1 MLNWGD
7 DAVFSRVFPVFNSNK
22 LSGDYKNQT
31 ITPLPKTQSKPNNR
45 AKGPKNENI
54 NFNFFPE
61 GGNLI
66 EGVNCVIAFK
76 VTNKNGEY
84 LNAKCELLNAEN
96 EVISEFST
104 QHKGMGK
111 FNFFPV
117 NEEYKISVTADSNKK
132 VIKLPKA
139 VSTGYTLNVINTMR
153 NSMIIQANRNE
164 QTKGE
169 ILGLSLM
176 CGGKVYMFQEID
188 LSSESSKAL
197 RVNYADMPSGVI
209 QITLF
214 NQDGKPYSER
224 LAFNNNHNYIDV
236 SIDES
241 NLKNIKPH
249 QELNI
254 KIKAID
260 KENMP
265 VKTNLS
271 VSIKDHSFV
280 NQTAYSD
287 NILSNLL
294 LSSEIKGYIEDIDY
308 YFESDDVTHKTNLD
322 LLMLTQGWRRYNWE
336 AMASYSDT
344 FEINYPAEKGIVI
357 DGRVV
362 SSIRKKDL
370 KKIDVGM
377 SLYSED
383 GYKQNGTCKT
393 DDNGNFNFMLSD
405 FPGKADLILKTTDN
419 DKAKTSTIMINR
431 LFSPAP
437 RTLSFPDMI

>member
-1 MLNWGD
+1 
-7 DAVFSRVFPVFNSNK
+7 
-22 LSGDYKNQT
+22 
-31 ITPLPKTQSKPNNR
+31 
-45 AKGPKNENI
+45 
-54 NFNFFPE
+54 
-61 GGNLI
+61 
-66 EGVNCVIAFK
+66 
-76 VTNKNGEY
+76 
-84 LNAKCELLNAEN
+84 
-96 EVISEFST
+96 
-104 QHKGMGK
+104 MGK

-294 LSSEIKGYIEDIDY
+294 LSSEI
-308 YFESDDVTHKTNLD
+308 
-322 LLMLTQGWRRYNWE
+322 
-336 AMASYSDT
+336 
-344 FEINYPAEKGIVI
+344 
-357 DGRVV
+357 
-362 SSIRKKDL
+362 
-370 KKIDVGM
+370 
-377 SLYSED
+377 
-383 GYKQNGTCKT
+383 
-393 DDNGNFNFMLSD
+393 
-405 FPGKADLILKTTDN
+405 
-419 DKAKTSTIMINR
+419 
-431 LFSPAP
+431 
-437 RTLSFPDMI
+437 